1 MLKFFRFNYQILWEK
16 QDQQAY
22 TNFPQILTPT
32 ELLPYIIKNEH
43 KHEQYRNPTSF
54 NTQHFDQIHL
64 DHIFITDFSE
74 TSDNRPYLET
84 NTSYETSTE
93 QQPPTLLPQF
103 SRHNITQQEQ
113 DDVVNLFQN
122 PELPELNPLYP
133 QISQIPNL
141 QQINPSE
148 IITTQNTSDLSDVTE
163 QTEQTVQN
171 TQSFTITNDSN
182 LLQIPTHNIT
192 SEDNSNQNPD
202 TISNITQDNTSVLS
216 TSQSNA
222 QQSQTLASPR
232 QNYDP
237 PSNPS
242 QFAISNNTLNSPQPG
257 SSNTQNTHTVHFQ
270 TPTPPSPPQIQTSTY
285 TPAQNNQIQ
294 NVQTGLNINTI
305 HSNPSSNY
313 TTARNL
319 SRPSLQPILTNP
331 VSYNL
336 SSTNSNSIQQPP
348 THNNTINS
356 LNNTSAP
363 VQPSNPLPSMLQN
376 SQLQIPNPPSITIR
390 TNPYFNNTSTTS
402 FTNLSN
408 IPTYNTVQPSTI
420 TQNTIPQPTY
430 INSSTSISEPIKPF
444 DGLDHN

>member
-1 MLKFFRFNYQILWEK
+1 MKFFGSSRSDQLYILQQDIERIRNFQYRFFKNIILTEDTIPQVKIFTHFLLKFFRFNYQILWEK

-133 QISQIPNL
+133 QISPIPNL

-242 QFAISNNTLNSPQPG
+242 QFAISNNTHNSPQPG

-336 SSTNSNSIQQPP
+336 SSTNSNSIQ
-348 THNNTINS
+348 
-356 LNNTSAP
+356 
-363 VQPSNPLPSMLQN
+363 
-376 SQLQIPNPPSITIR
+376 
-390 TNPYFNNTSTTS
+390 
-402 FTNLSN
+402 
-408 IPTYNTVQPSTI
+408 
-420 TQNTIPQPTY
+420 
-430 INSSTSISEPIKPF
+430 
-444 DGLDHN
+444 